1 VRNAR
6 IHWRI
11 YGELTMLADKEEEQR
26 YGVWAALGVIALVIA
41 LVLGV
46 AIRQLNKGMPSAV
59 VKTADAAAGK
69 AEDMLPVG
77 EALAKVY
84 FASGQAAMPLDTKDA
99 VVRVVDMAKNNP
111 GKTVLISGFH
121 DSKGDPAKNAEL
133 AKERAKSVRDA
144 LRAAGVEDGR
154 ILLRRPEVTTGSGD
168 LKEARRVEVRVQ

>member
-1 VRNAR
+1 
-6 IHWRI
+6 
-11 YGELTMLADKEEEQR
+11 MLADREEEQR
-26 YGVWAALGVIALVIA
+26 YGMWAALGVITLVIA
-41 LVLGV
+41 LVLGL
-46 AIRQLNKGMPSAV
+46 AIRQLNKSVSSAAA
-59 VKTADAAAGK
+59 KAEDAAVAGK

-77 EALAKVY
+77 EPIAKIY

-121 DSKGDPAKNAEL
+121 DPKGDPAKNEEL

-154 ILLRRPEVTTGSGD
+154 IMLRKPEVTTGSGD

>member
-1 VRNAR
+1 
-6 IHWRI
+6 
-11 YGELTMLADKEEEQR
+11 
-26 YGVWAALGVIALVIA
+26 
-41 LVLGV
+41 
-46 AIRQLNKGMPSAV
+46 
-59 VKTADAAAGK
+59 
-69 AEDMLPVG
+69 MLPLG
-77 EALAKVY
+77 EPIAKIY
-84 FASGQAAMPLDTKDA
+84 FSSGQAAMPLDTKDA

-154 ILLRRPEVTTGSGD
+154 ILLRKPEVTTGSGD